1 MEKEMTE
8 IDILKLNVRELQGQL
23 QLANRRIGELN
34 EIIDIERQKNE
45 KSVLIADGDVQFI
58 TE

>member
-1 MEKEMTE
+1 MTE